1 MSKPMKLAFCT
12 KCSEME
18 VLMQPKFDK
27 PPQHTHSKDKSVHIA
42 AVIDVDIVEAQK
54 RGEPVALYLTRVMK
68 EAVTK
73 K

>member
-1 MSKPMKLAFCT
+1 MPKPMKLAFCA

-42 AVIDVDIVEAQK
+42 AVIDVDIVEAQLK
-54 RGEPVALYLTRVMK
+54 GETPAIYLTRIMK
-68 EAVTK
+68 ENGAK
-73 K
+73 